1 MAEEPATQGRN
12 SPQREQHHM
21 SEQATADATST
32 DTQDEVQATEPEQ
45 QETTSTEGESALGD
59 AGKQA
64 LDRMKQE
71 RTAARAEAKAAK
83 DALEALQAQLALKD
97 KPAEEQ
103 AIEQAKA
110 EARAEATTA
119 ANKRILRSEL
129 KALATGKLAD
139 PADAHLYINLD
150 DFTVDDNG
158 DVDSDALTDAIT
170 DLLEKKPHLAAAKQT
185 RFDGDA
191 DQGAKGKESGASQL
205 TQADLDRMKAAGD
218 DDGIAAARAEGRFN
232 KLLGL

>member
-1 MAEEPATQGRN
+1 
-12 SPQREQHHM
+12 M

-32 DTQDEVQATEPEQ
+32 DTQDEVQATETEQ

>member
-1 MAEEPATQGRN
+1 
-12 SPQREQHHM
+12 M

-32 DTQDEVQATEPEQ
+32 ETQDEVQATETEA
-45 QETTSTEGESALGD
+45 QETTSAEGESALGD

-64 LDRMKQE
+64 LDRMKAE
-71 RTAARAEAKAAK
+71 RAAARAEAKAAK
-83 DALEALQAQLALKD
+83 EALEALQAQLALKD
-97 KPAEEQ
+97 KSAEEQ
-103 AIEQAKA
+103 ELEKAKA
-110 EARAEATTA
+110 EARAEATSA

-150 DFTVDDNG
+150 DFTVDENG
-158 DVDSDALTDAIT
+158 DVDSDALNEAIT
-170 DLLEKKPHLAAAKQT
+170 DLLDKKPHLAAAKQT

-191 DQGAKGKESGASQL
+191 DQGAKGKTSGPSQL

-218 DDGIAAARAEGRFN
+218 DDGIAQARAEGRFN
-232 KLLGL
+232 KLLGIN